1 MPEERES
8 VDGMVIV
15 PEKTEKM
22 LNQRQLVDYREYR
35 KKLLKWLAHLGK
47 DPEKAEGY
55 APDTANQRAY
65 RIDAFYRW
73 VWTEITDGYTLS
85 VTTDHAD
92 EYMKHLAHQDYA
104 ASYKAT
110 CQKSVKT
117 LFKWRNWEFDE
128 EIDWDPA
135 ISYSGD
141 AGSHHA
147 RDFVTIDERRKLR
160 EAALEYKSIPH
171 YQAVTPEERDRW
183 KAYLAQR
190 FGKPKKDIGM
200 DDWERANS
208 FKIPSLVWTSLDAGF
223 RPVEVGRA
231 TVQWVDID
239 NNVLRIPKED
249 SSEEHRQLDRQSSG
263 ADGDDPRKMA
273 GGTEAVRPVRRTGRA
288 LAHARGQPVRHE
300 AAESPSQAV
309 VQGGGHRH
317 GEPEDYVVLDQTQRW
332 DVHGARGGAGCGA
345 GTAPAQ
351 EREDHNEV
359 RSGTRRGSTGS
370 LGTDGLTVARRNHG
384 TVYSRSERKRNGNG

>member
-15 PEKTEKM
+15 PAKTEKM

-231 TVQWVDID
+231 TVQWIDID

-249 SSEEHRQLDRQSSG
+249 SSKNTDNWIVSLQARTATILEKWLEERKQYDRYDGRDELWLTREDNPYGTKPLNHLLKQLCKEADIDTENRKITWYSIRHSVGTYMAREEGLAAAQAQLRHKSEKTTMKYDQAPVEDRQ
-263 ADGDDPRKMA
+263 
-273 GGTEAVRPVRRTGRA
+273 EA
-288 LAHARGQPVRHE
+288 L
-300 AAESPSQAV
+300 
-309 VQGGGHRH
+309 
-317 GEPEDYVVLDQTQRW
+317 
-332 DVHGARGGAGCGA
+332 
-345 GTAPAQ
+345 
-351 EREDHNEV
+351 ERM
-359 RSGTRRGSTGS
+359 G
-370 LGTDGLTVARRNHG
+370 
-384 TVYSRSERKRNGNG
+384 